1 MLGLLITMWF
11 INIPYE
17 CNQLLQ
23 NSCLG
28 KKIKKTRTFR
38 NVYSKKRFA
47 TNILR
52 NPSNAET
59 L

>member
-28 KKIKKTRTFR
+28 KKIKKHMYIQKCIFEKAIC
-38 NVYSKKRFA
+38 YKYFA
-47 TNILR
+47 KPI
-52 NPSNAET
+52 
-59 L
+59 